1 MINPTANPLPENWRE
16 LQQRDFARRERE
28 RQREIIRGFLTG
40 GADEAVAAFFEEL
53 NDRPSQP

>member
-1 MINPTANPLPENWRE
+1 MNNPIVSPFPDNWRE
-16 LQQRDFARRERE
+16 LQQKEFARRERE

-53 NDRPSQP
+53 NDRPSQS